1 MNQKTL
7 TKLEYH
13 KIIAMLEEQASS
25 FRGRQLCRK
34 LKPMTN
40 LDKINT
46 SQKQTAAAFTRLIK
60 KGRISFSDAAPVEE
74 SMKRLEVGGSSR
86 KRRITPHSQ
95 ASSNSRTCQS
105 IWPS

>member
-46 SQKQTAAAFTRLIK
+46 SQEQTAAAFTRLIK

-74 SMKRLEVGGSSR
+74 SMKRLEVG
-86 KRRITPHSQ
+86 
-95 ASSNSRTCQS
+95 AAL
-105 IWPS
+105 